1 MVLNSNNVQ
10 QNIWLF
16 TKLLCS
22 SDTLHC
28 STKQQ
33 NLHTIPKC
41 CTKKNHIKFIYHFVK
56 YNNKSSN
63 LYEFQCYIGG
73 HLFPV
78 TCWFQVY
85 GIYIYSHFRIMA
97 HNIILFLSSSHQERH
112 LLSRERPAPSCRL
125 PTPWSVKEH
134 YFNFILKSASN
145 HKFLYTSFIYF
156 QI

>member
-1 MVLNSNNVQ
+1 M
-10 QNIWLF
+10 
-16 TKLLCS
+16 CS
-22 SDTLHC
+22 SDTLQSKKLAHH
-28 STKQQ
+28 TKM
-33 NLHTIPKC
+33 LYW
-41 CTKKNHIKFIYHFVK
+41 KKIYIKFIYHFVK
-56 YNNKSSN
+56 HNNKSSN
-63 LYEFQCYIGG
+63 LFEFQCIIGG

-78 TCWFQVY
+78 TCWLQVY

-97 HNIILFLSSSHQERH
+97 HNISLFLSSSHQEWH

-145 HKFLYTSFIYF
+145 RKFLYTSFIYF

>member
-1 MVLNSNNVQ
+1 M
-10 QNIWLF
+10 
-16 TKLLCS
+16 CS
-22 SDTLHC
+22 SDTLQSKKLAHH
-28 STKQQ
+28 TKM
-33 NLHTIPKC
+33 LYW
-41 CTKKNHIKFIYHFVK
+41 KKNYIKFIYHFVK

-63 LYEFQCYIGG
+63 LFEFQCIIGG

-78 TCWFQVY
+78 TCWLQVY

-97 HNIILFLSSSHQERH
+97 HNISLFLSSSHQERH

-125 PTPWSVKEH
+125 PIPWSVKEH

-145 HKFLYTSFIYF
+145 RKFLYTSFICF